1 MKAFASFLV
10 VLALAAPLSSCAP
23 TFDTPPDLQPLL
35 QAYAQPTAVVTSEI
49 MAKVADEIAK
59 AAEEIQNS
67 EIFEE
72 ILQVIIDVQQELDAA
87 TVKTCDG
94 GANNG
99 EPCSAETADTDCPDG
114 TCVSTGDIVLGQTC
128 EDGANK
134 GNECVDD
141 TGCLGVCDGGTNE
154 GSDCAADTDCPG
166 GGTCGGGTCGGGV
179 VIPTPNGQINV
190 NYICPGWDEGQFD
203 PDWLKTCNG
212 GANDG
217 GACVDNDDCLPGT
230 CVEAAPA
237 ADENGTINL
246 TMTLDSGGI
255 GRVVWGTADNCRYL
269 VPTDGENFQAS
280 YDGGVALDLGEA
292 VSPGE
297 DIKKLLV
304 TFLMEGDI
312 GFDGDTYRINQ
323 SFRVR
328 LENTAFLVILVDVGD
343 PALSATFNYIFAVTA
358 AQCVRDANA
367 PPESPCTFGCS
378 LEESRC
384 FDKDG
389 NTLFFW

>member
-1 MKAFASFLV
+1 MKALASFLA

-23 TFDTPPDLQPLL
+23 SFDTPPDLQPLL

-59 AAEEIQNS
+59 AAEEIQDS

-72 ILQVIIDVQQELDAA
+72 ILQVIIEVQEELDAA
-87 TVKTCDG
+87 TVKVCDG
-94 GANNG
+94 GTNDG
-99 EPCSAETADTDCPDG
+99 SDCTADADCEGGG
-114 TCVSTGDIVLGQTC
+114 TCVSTGDVVLGQTC

-134 GNECVDD
+134 GN
-141 TGCLGVCDGGTNE
+141 
-154 GSDCAADTDCPG
+154 DCTADTDCPDS
-166 GGTCGGGTCGGGV
+166 TCGGGV

-212 GANDG
+212 GDNDG
-217 GACVDNDDCLPGT
+217 SACVDNDDCPDGS
-230 CVEAAPA
+230 CVEAAPPS
-237 ADENGTINL
+237 ENGTIKL
-246 TMTLDSGGI
+246 TMTLDGAGI

-269 VPTDGENFQAS
+269 VPIEGGNCEAAGCSKAS
-280 YDGGVALDLGEA
+280 YDGGVAVDLGDPEP
-292 VSPGE
+292 SGQ
-297 DIKKLLV
+297 DITELIV
-304 TFLMEGDI
+304 TFLLEGTI
-312 GFDGDTYRINQ
+312 GFDGSAFRINQ
-323 SFRVR
+323 SFRVT
-328 LENTAFLVILVDVGD
+328 LADTAGLVILVDLAD
-343 PALSATFNYIFAVTA
+343 PALSKTFNYIFLGTA

-384 FDKDG
+384 FDKDD
-389 NTLFFW
+389 NTLFSW